1 MFIWRK
7 TLAIRISVNLIYVK
21 NTKKISFYSIYE
33 FCIFLYSTF
42 SCWKCISA
50 YVHIFDTVIVGKIL
64 GVTALAGL
72 LRSLGNSKAPLM
84 AMLISSVTNIVLDL
98 LFVVIFKWGI
108 AGAAIATVIAQIIA
122 AVFC

>member
-1 MFIWRK
+1 MSKILKKYRFIQFM
-7 TLAIRISVNLIYVK
+7 N
-21 NTKKISFYSIYE
+21 
-33 FCIFLYSTF
+33 
-42 SCWKCISA
+42 SA
-50 YVHIFDTVIVGKIL
+50 YFYILPLVAGNVFQLMYTFFDTVIVEKIL

>member
-1 MFIWRK
+1 MSKILKKYRFIQFM
-7 TLAIRISVNLIYVK
+7 N
-21 NTKKISFYSIYE
+21 
-33 FCIFLYSTF
+33 
-42 SCWKCISA
+42 SA
-50 YVHIFDTVIVGKIL
+50 YFYILPLVAGNVFQLMYTFFDTVIVGKIL
-64 GVTALAGL
+64 EVIALAGL